1 MCYTFPS
8 MDLVIVESPTKA
20 KTLGGFLG
28 KEYEVKASRGHIR
41 DLPKS
46 GLGVDVEHDFTPEYV
61 VPEKSK
67 KVLRELK
74 KSAEGSQKII
84 LATDLDREGEAIAWH
99 LYELLQP
106 KTKSK
111 QKEFKRAVFHEITKG
126 AIQESFDNLGELNMA
141 LVDAQQARR
150 ILDRLVGYK
159 LSPLLWKK
167 VRYGLSAGRV
177 QSVAVRLIVERER
190 ERKAFKPE
198 EYWSIKAS
206 FKDVEN
212 KRPFEAELVKI
223 AGENEKIGNE
233 KQANIIV
240 EELKKDVF
248 EVETIKKTEKK
259 RSTNPPF
266 KTSTLQQ
273 VMANVYGLSAR
284 STMSAAQKLFEKG
297 YITYH
302 RTDSFNLSPQFV
314 DSACNYI
321 KKEFG
326 ADYLPEK
333 ALFYKSNSKGAQEAH
348 EAIRPTDV
356 RKTPLDKD
364 RLKGDELKVYTM
376 IWKRAVECQM
386 VPAVYD
392 QTTLEVLSEKKFL
405 LRSTGSIIK
414 FLGWMVV
421 SKLLNFD
428 INGEISELPEYNEG
442 EKVKLNEVIPCQHF
456 TQPPPRY
463 NDASLIKKMEE
474 IGVGRPST
482 YAPTISTITAR
493 RYVERDGR
501 YFIPTDVAYVVVDLL
516 VEHFPDII
524 GYEFTAEM
532 ESQLD
537 EIAGGDKKWVPVVSE
552 FYKPFEKELKS
563 KEKELSKTDVTTLE
577 VLDEKCPDCGKELVI
592 KLGKYGKFISCSGYP
607 DCEYARPMEEDKVY
621 DDEGNE
627 VTEFGKCPNC
637 EDGKFVLKKGRFG
650 KFLACSNYPKCKTTK
665 PYLEKIGV
673 KCPKCQENGKDGDVV
688 IKKAKRKVFYGCSNY
703 PECDWSSWTDPRG
716 KTQDSE

>member
-1 MCYTFPS
+1 